1 MAGTREDAILIVEL
15 AKYAAMLGIADANG
29 KIFGDEFDQERAD
42 FGDPA
47 VRIVLG
53 FNETVATLVKNDL
66 LDRDLVLDWL
76 WMAGS
81 WDRVGP
87 AAERARKQTGAPNLY
102 ENFEMLAAQQAALTD
117 EGASVGTH

>member
-1 MAGTREDAILIVEL
+1 MPGTREDAVLVVEL
-15 AKYAAMLGIADANG
+15 AKYAAMLGIADATG
-29 KIFGDEFDQERAD
+29 KIFGDEFDPELAELD
-42 FGDPA
+42 DPA

-53 FNETVATLVKNDL
+53 FNETIATLVKNDL

-87 AAERARKQTGAPNLY
+87 AAERARKRTGASNLY
-102 ENFEMLAAQQAALTD
+102 ENFEMLAAQQGDA
-117 EGASVGTH
+117 HQ